1 MSKHNLSFAAQ
12 LYWGGAFTP
21 VAHKLNGRHGV
32 PINPVTKVALGSPI
46 ALSATGVINGA
57 TSTKL
62 PNNTTTTYTPATAGT
77 TPTDGSITAPA
88 SHVLGGK
95 SVLAWSLDV
104 PRNISIS
111 ATHASSIVAMTVLV
125 SGFDIYQNAM
135 SELITMPATGTA
147 TTVAGKKAF
156 AYITSVAVASA
167 GNSTTNTLN
176 VGWGNVLGLPYAIP
190 TKSNLLPSSVFFND
204 VLEATAPTVLAAVTT
219 TATTTTGD
227 VRGTVILNS
236 SLNGSVVSL
245 WAMFDPTSSHS
256 LFGVTQA

>member
-1 MSKHNLSFAAQ
+1 MSKHNLSFADQ

-32 PINPVTKVALGSPI
+32 PINPITKVYLGSPI

-57 TSTKL
+57 TSTQL
-62 PNNTTTTYTPATAGT
+62 PNNTTTTYAPATAGT
-77 TPTDGSITAPA
+77 APTNGSITAPA
-88 SHVLGGK
+88 SYVLGGK
-95 SVLAWSLDV
+95 SVLAWALDV

-111 ATHASSIVAMTVLV
+111 ATHATSIVAMTVLA
-125 SGFDIYQNAM
+125 SGYDVYLNAM

-176 VGWGNVLGLPYAIP
+176 IGWGNVLGLPYALSV
-190 TKSNLLPSSVFFND
+190 KANLLPSSTFFND
-204 VLEATAPTVLAAVTT
+204 ILEVTAPTVVVAVSS
-219 TATTTTGD
+219 TASTTTGD
-227 VRGTVILNS
+227 VRGTVTLNS
-236 SLNGSVVSL
+236 ALNGSAVSL
-245 WAMFDPTSSHS
+245 WAMFDPSEDKK
-256 LFGVTQA
+256 LFGVNQA